1 MLAELLGAPPVVD
14 DGERRIR
21 LTPVVDVLSVVRN
34 DVSVTRSI
42 GATES
47 TVVEL
52 EAVTTSC
59 RTKEKYHPKDSIFLW
74 CDSRLRVSLHAICF
88 SEFEVEGRGANE
100 AKRCLHFFV
109 NECKSER

>member
-1 MLAELLGAPPVVD
+1 MLAELLGAPPVID

-59 RTKEKYHPKDSIFLW
+59 RTVDDLDFLAVE
-74 CDSRLRVSLHAICF
+74 VSVTKHGTSPL
-88 SEFEVEGRGANE
+88 SW
-100 AKRCLHFFV
+100 
-109 NECKSER
+109 